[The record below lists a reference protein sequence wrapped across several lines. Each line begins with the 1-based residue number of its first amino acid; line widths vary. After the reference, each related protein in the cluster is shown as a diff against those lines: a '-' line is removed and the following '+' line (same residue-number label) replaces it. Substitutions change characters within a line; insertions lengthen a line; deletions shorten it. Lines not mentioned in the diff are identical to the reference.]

1 MGHGHMDENV
11 CSMDMLFTWNTTNL
25 CIVFRQWHIHS
36 TASLVFSLLAVVLLG
51 IGYEALRTL
60 SRRYDT
66 AASKHINALPSD
78 GAVTEDTPFHAPG
91 QNQAQ
96 ANYHT
101 HLVKAVLYTLQNF
114 YVFMLMLVFMT
125 YNGWVMIAV
134 SVGAFL
140 GCLLFGHTTAATK
153 DNACH

>member
-1 MGHGHMDENV
+1 MDHSDMGHGRMDENV
-11 CSMDMLFTWNTTNL
+11 CSMDMLFTWNTTNF

-66 AASKHINALPSD
+66 AASKHINALP
-78 GAVTEDTPFHAPG
+78 TPG

-101 HLVKAVLYTLQNF
+101 HLVKAVLYTLQSF
-114 YVFMLMLVFMT
+114 YVSMLMLVFMT

-134 SVGAFL
+134 SVGAFF